1 MSDQQKTKAITLI
14 EQLIREGV
22 LSFDDLQI
30 LTSQAYAKE
39 ASNDNNG

>member
-22 LSFDDLQI
+22 LSFDDLQT
-30 LTSQAYAKE
+30 LSSQAYAKE
-39 ASNDNNG
+39 AAQDEQ